1 MPLQKIHT
9 FGDGG
14 STERCVWKTDF
25 VFLEGCLNHFYK
37 ITVDGCVITKFG
49 MKGCDEHV
57 VLLRCHNAVFYGC
70 KHVNAITGV
79 GDIWGTNEVHRYV
92 ANAFEGATGEEASKL
107 TAVGITFGADIHG
120 AKARSAAVDGVCQK
134 QEAGTGAKYGHAV
147 VDVFQK
153 RGVKVQIVQEFT
165 HGGAFAAGE
174 DEAVDAVVEVFS
186 LANIKVFN
194 A

>member
-57 VLLRCHNAVFYGC
+57 VLLRGHNAMLYGS
-70 KHVNAITGV
+70 KHVNVVTDV
-79 GDIWGTNEVHRYV
+79 GDIRGANEIHRYV
-92 ANAFEGATGEEASKL
+92 ANTFEGAMHKETSELA
-107 TAVGITFGADIHG
+107 TVGIAFGVDIHG
-120 AKARSAAVDGVCQK
+120 AKARGAAVDGVCQK

-174 DEAVDAVVEVFS
+174 DEAVDAVVEIFS